1 MPPRMRLP
9 SRVLHTSST
18 CVPSSTPSPADV
30 RKTANGVHNPPT
42 TGLKPRFTISFPLKN
57 VFDRPNTMKP
67 RTSTDSPSLPADE
80 NHLPNRLPNFAIQSV
95 ICVDIRRFNFV
106 LLWDCSMKKN
116 CVPCMK
122 QESPVITVIWKLPR
136 LIFQTLLYAYART
149 ETGYSRCSP
158 SCRHGYLL
166 RRYHRHGRN
175 DGTTD

>member
-9 SRVLHTSST
+9 SRVLRTSST

-42 TGLKPRFTISFPLKN
+42 TRLKPRFTISFPLKN
-57 VFDRPNTMKP
+57 VFDRPNTTKP

-80 NHLPNRLPNFAIQSV
+80 NHLPNRLPNFAIQST

-122 QESPVITVIWKLPR
+122 RESPVITVIWKLPR
-136 LIFQTLLYAYART
+136 LIFPNSALRIRKNRNWLL
-149 ETGYSRCSP
+149 SMQP
-158 SCRHGYLL
+158 VV
-166 RRYHRHGRN
+166 
-175 DGTTD
+175 